1 MDNSLTLSFY
11 DASILSM
18 GALFLGI
25 VMLIKGGNWAVDSA
39 VYVAERYG
47 ISPMVVGFT
56 IIAFGTSLPE
66 LIVSVFANIQ
76 GLPGI
81 ALGNV
86 IGSNIANILLVL
98 GCASLFVTL
107 SARISKDL
115 IRDLGFMLLATAFL
129 VGILFYGEISR
140 AVGLFMLLALIAYMF
155 VQFKTSNEED
165 FTPQDPEEA
174 EVFKND
180 FVAYFTLFIGLISIA
195 VGAEFLVK
203 GARVSAGLV
212 GVPDAVIALSIVAF
226 GTSLPE
232 LSTSIIAAR
241 KKQAGMVIGN
251 IIGSNVFNILM
262 ILGVSAIVKPIE
274 RGSFSSQMV
283 SFDVWVALAVALVC
297 SFVLLFKG
305 RISRVTGG
313 IFFLAY
319 IGYNVVLYMMNLTV

>member
-1 MDNSLTLSFY
+1 MDSLTLSFY

-25 VMLIKGGNWAVDSA
+25 IMLIKGGNWAVDAA

-66 LIVSVFANIQ
+66 LIVSVFANAQ
-76 GLPGI
+76 GFPGI

-86 IGSNIANILLVL
+86 VGSNIANILLVL

-107 SARISKDL
+107 SARISKEL
-115 IRDLGFMLLATAFL
+115 VRDLLFMFLSTALLAGL
-129 VGILFYGEISR
+129 LIYGEITR
-140 AVGLFMLLALIAYMF
+140 GAGVLMLITLGAYVY
-155 VQFKTSNEED
+155 VQFKTSKAED
-165 FTPQDPEEA
+165 FSPHDPEEL

-180 FVAYFTLFIGLISIA
+180 YIAYFTLFVGLVCIA

-203 GARVSAGLV
+203 GAKVSAELV
-212 GVPDAVIALSIVAF
+212 GVPESVIALSIVAF

-241 KKQAGMVIGN
+241 RKQAGMVIGN

-262 ILGVSAIVKPIE
+262 ILGMASVVKPIQQ
-274 RGSFSSQMV
+274 GSYADQLV
-283 SFDVWVALAVALVC
+283 SFDIWVALAVALVC
-297 SFVLLFKG
+297 ILVLFVKG
-305 RISRVTGG
+305 RISKLTGG
-313 IFFLAY
+313 MFFIGY
-319 IGYNVVLYMMNLTV
+319 IGYNVVIYTMNLAL

>member
-1 MDNSLTLSFY
+1 MDSLTLSFY

-25 VMLIKGGNWAVDSA
+25 VMLIKGGNWAIDAA
-39 VYVAERYG
+39 VYVAERYD

-66 LIVSVFANIQ
+66 LVVSVFANIQ

-86 IGSNIANILLVL
+86 VGSNIANILLVL
-98 GCASLFVTL
+98 GVASLFITL
-107 SARISKDL
+107 SARISKEL
-115 IRDLGFMLLATAFL
+115 IRDLVFMLFATLVLAGL
-129 VGILFYGEISR
+129 LCYGEITR
-140 AVGLFMLLALIAYMF
+140 MAGIIMLITLAVYVF
-155 VQFKTSNEED
+155 VQFKTSSEED
-165 FTPQDPEEA
+165 FAPQDPEEA

-180 FVAYFTLFIGLISIA
+180 YMAYFTLFVGLVCIA
-195 VGAEFLVK
+195 VGSEFLVK

-212 GVPDAVIALSIVAF
+212 GVPEAVIALSIVAF

-241 KKQAGMVIGN
+241 RKQAGMVIGN

-262 ILGVSAIVKPIE
+262 ILGLSAVVKPIE
-274 RGSFSSQMV
+274 QGSFSSQLV
-283 SFDVWVALAVALVC
+283 SFDVWVALAVALIC
-297 SFVLLFKG
+297 TLVLLWKG
-305 RISRVTGG
+305 KISRVTGG
-313 IFFLAY
+313 MFFLGY
-319 IGYNVVLYMMNLTV
+319 IGYNVVIYMMNLAI